1 MKHIW
6 IIKKDSSTMLFY
18 HSFDNAPF
26 RAIIVS
32 GLLAALNNFSEVEIQ
47 EQGIQSIEMHD
58 MRWTYVISSKHNL
71 LLIAADAKEQNS
83 KVMRS
88 QLEIVLKLFVI
99 KYHIDLKYW
108 EDGAANLQF
117 FEKFK
122 ITLRSLRKEWELVS
136 ESRTI
141 GTLLDML
148 GLFQQILIKYI
159 KIIRTY
165 FKKKAY
171 LHILREINEYTPLF
185 WEWDEYRVNPE
196 AFKILKLYIPMVDLT
211 KGIII
216 FDTSSGDSLVNKETL
231 GLEPTYMK
239 SFFYSIIRHYNET
252 IKEYVNEKTWYDI
265 QCREFLPILFSR
277 WDQLQQLGILK
288 ELTRLLLTYNK
299 ESEK

>member
-1 MKHIW
+1 MMKHLW
-6 IIKKDSSTMLFY
+6 VIKKDSSTMLFY
-18 HSFDNAPF
+18 HSFDNVPF

-32 GLLAALNNFSEVEIQ
+32 GLLAALNNFSEIEIQ

-58 MRWTYVISSKHNL
+58 MRWTYLVSPKNNL
-71 LLIAADAKEQNS
+71 LLIAADIKEQNS

-88 QLEIVLKLFVI
+88 QLEIVLNLFVI

-108 EDGAANLQF
+108 EDGAANLKF
-117 FEKFK
+117 FENFKF
-122 ITLRSLRKEWELVS
+122 TLQSLKNEWKLVD

-148 GLFQQILIKYI
+148 GVFQQILIIYI
-159 KIIRTY
+159 EIIRTY

-171 LHILREINEYTPLF
+171 LHILRKINEYTPQL

-196 AFKILKLYIPMVDLT
+196 GFKILKYYIPMVNLT

-216 FDTSSGDSLVNKETL
+216 FDTSSGELLVNEENL
-231 GLEPTYMK
+231 GLEPIYMK
-239 SFFYSIIRHYNET
+239 SFFYAIIRHYNDT

-265 QCREFLPILFSR
+265 QCREFLPILFSK
-277 WDQLQQLGILK
+277 WDQLHQLGILK
-288 ELTRLLLTYNK
+288 ELTRIILTYDT
-299 ESEK
+299 E

>member
-1 MKHIW
+1 
-6 IIKKDSSTMLFY
+6 MLFY
-18 HSFDNAPF
+18 HSFDNVPF

-58 MRWTYVISSKHNL
+58 MRWTYLVSSKHNL
-71 LLIAADAKEQNS
+71 LLIAADSRGQNS

-88 QLEIVLKLFVI
+88 QLGIILNLFVI

-122 ITLRSLRKEWELVS
+122 FTLQSLRKEWEQVN
-136 ESRTI
+136 ESRSI

-216 FDTSSGDSLVNKETL
+216 FDTSSGESLVNKETL

-252 IKEYVNEKTWYDI
+252 IKEYINEKTWYDI

-277 WDQLQQLGILK
+277 WDQLHQLEILK
-288 ELTRLLLTYNK
+288 ELTRLLLTYTK
-299 ESEK
+299 ESEE